1 MRALLLIASLSFAAP
16 AFAQDAMSFDD
27 SPQMLSG
34 ETANQSVTPDR
45 PVIQTG
51 GAAAEGPKYR
61 VAKELDDKVREF
73 ASRRQFPQAIADFDE
88 ALRRDGKYA
97 FAHYNKGIAYALQ
110 NKHDD
115 AIASFTSAIA
125 INDKYT
131 EAYAQR
137 GKARVA
143 KGDVPGGRA
152 DFAKALAQPGRS

>member
-1 MRALLLIASLSFAAP
+1 MSEFGIATRRCGWQKFRRLGPEAMRALLLIVSLSFAAP

-73 ASRRQFPQAIADFDE
+73 ASRGEFSKAIAVITE
-88 ALRRDGKYA
+88 ALRTDSGNAELFR
-97 FAHYNKGIAYALQ
+97 L
-110 NKHDD
+110 
-115 AIASFTSAIA
+115 
-125 INDKYT
+125 
-131 EAYAQR
+131 
-137 GKARVA
+137 
-143 KGDVPGGRA
+143 RA
-152 DFAKALAQPGRS
+152 